1 MKYLSVFTLVSLF
14 VFGSC
19 SHAPTAEELNKA
31 EQLMTEAP
39 DSAERILNAIPRRNL
54 KSRAQKARFAL
65 LYSQAMDKCYID
77 TDNDSLISVAVKYYS
92 KRGSDHEKALAY
104 YYESVMYRNAK
115 NTDAQVE
122 SLVKSQKYAE
132 NITDHFLNGLIYS
145 KLGQIY
151 YAQYQIS
158 EAEELFRKSVNA
170 FEQAHHLKNKMT
182 SLQNLGNALNQLNK
196 KDEYIAVTKEALNI
210 AKELNR
216 DATALALEYDL
227 LNATNG
233 WNSDEIRRHKRG
245 LFENKDYFSQ
255 TKGEFA
261 RQMSNIYGIEGNK
274 DSLKHY
280 LIEYIEKDDVR
291 AMSYC
296 GGIAS
301 LSLLCEERGE
311 FAEALKYAQMYTS
324 TKDSLNRI
332 ARKNIVE
339 ELEQKYKTK
348 EISLE
353 KESLRKQQT
362 LIICIGVLVALIL
375 IAVIV
380 WIIKS
385 SRNALAKQRE
395 EYESYITQYDTQC
408 RQLQEQYD
416 ILSNKVG
423 VYTNEQG
430 EFGVKLIELLKN
442 RLSSLRTLAELAYK
456 YGEKNTQ
463 TFYNKFQEHIM
474 LSKNKNEEF
483 IDEILEVANVLNNGV
498 ITYLTQNYPEI
509 SKFELSYCGLVALG
523 FTPES
528 IRILYNHTHIHSLY
542 TIRGRI
548 KSKLNFKNIG
558 EDNHS
563 LEDYILNLCN
573 TLNSQNV

>member
-19 SHAPTAEELNKA
+19 SHTPTAEELNKA

-39 DSAERILNAIPRRNL
+39 DSAEKILNAIPRRNL

-92 KRGSDHEKALAY
+92 KRGSDHEKAMAY
-104 YYESVMYRNAK
+104 YYESVVYRNAK

-122 SLVKSQKYAE
+122 SLVKAQQYAE
-132 NITDHFLNGLIYS
+132 KTTDHFLNGLIYS
-145 KLGQIY
+145 KQGQLY
-151 YAQYQIS
+151 YFQFQFS
-158 EAEELFRKSVNA
+158 EAEELFRKAVDA
-170 FEQAHHLKNKMT
+170 FDKANNIKNKMI
-182 SLQNLGNALNQLNK
+182 SLSNLSNALYFLNR
-196 KDEYIAVTKEALNI
+196 KDEYVTVTEEALNT
-210 AKELNR
+210 AKALDDNTYVVPLENDLLTATDGWNR
-216 DATALALEYDL
+216 DEILRSKKALFA
-227 LNATNG
+227 
-233 WNSDEIRRHKRG
+233 
-245 LFENKDYFSQ
+245 NKEHFS
-255 TKGEFA
+255 KGEFA
-261 RQMSNIYGIEGNK
+261 RYLSNHYEREGNI
-274 DSLKHY
+274 DSTKHY
-280 LIEYIEKDDVR
+280 LIEYIENDDVR
-291 AMSYC
+291 TLFDC
-296 GGIAS
+296 GAIAR
-301 LSLLCEERGE
+301 LSSLCENQGD
-311 FAEALKYAQMYTS
+311 FAEALKYEKMYAKAQ
-324 TKDSLNRI
+324 DSLKNI
-332 ARKNIVE
+332 ERKNIVE

-362 LIICIGVLVALIL
+362 LIIWIGVLVALIL
-375 IAVIV
+375 ISVIV

-416 ILSNKVG
+416 MLSNKVG

-498 ITYLTQNYPEI
+498 ITYLTQNYPEL

-573 TLNSQNV
+573 TLNNQLT

>member
-39 DSAERILNAIPRRNL
+39 DSAEKILNAIPRRNL
-54 KSRAQKARFAL
+54 KSRAQEARFAL

-77 TDNDSLISVAVKYYS
+77 TDNDSLISVAVNYYS

-104 YYESVMYRNAK
+104 YYESVVYRNAK

-122 SLVKSQKYAE
+122 SLVKAQQYAE
-132 NITDHFLNGLIYS
+132 KTTDHFLNGLIYS
-145 KLGQIY
+145 KQGQLY
-151 YAQYQIS
+151 YFQFQFS
-158 EAEELFRKSVNA
+158 EAEELFRKAVDA
-170 FEQAHHLKNKMT
+170 FDKANNIKNKMI
-182 SLQNLGNALNQLNK
+182 SLSNLSNALYFLNR
-196 KDEYIAVTKEALNI
+196 KDEYVTVTEEALNT
-210 AKELNR
+210 AKALDDNTYVVPLENDLLTATDGWNR
-216 DATALALEYDL
+216 DEILRSKKALFA
-227 LNATNG
+227 
-233 WNSDEIRRHKRG
+233 
-245 LFENKDYFSQ
+245 NKEHFS
-255 TKGEFA
+255 KGEFA
-261 RQMSNIYGIEGNK
+261 RYLSNHYEREGNI
-274 DSLKHY
+274 DSTKHY
-280 LIEYIEKDDVR
+280 LIEYIENDDVR
-291 AMSYC
+291 TLFDC
-296 GGIAS
+296 GAIAR
-301 LSLLCEERGE
+301 LSSLCENQGD
-311 FAEALKYAQMYTS
+311 FTEALKYEKMYAKAQ
-324 TKDSLNRI
+324 DSLKNI
-332 ARKNIVE
+332 ERKNIVE

-362 LIICIGVLVALIL
+362 LIIWIGVLVALIL
-375 IAVIV
+375 ISVIV

-385 SRNALAKQRE
+385 SQNALAKQRE

-416 ILSNKVG
+416 MLSNKVG
-423 VYTNEQG
+423 VYTTEQG

-498 ITYLTQNYPEI
+498 ITYLTQNYPEL

-573 TLNSQNV
+573 TLNNQLT

>member
-1 MKYLSVFTLVSLF
+1 MRKLYISILTLVSLF
-14 VFGSC
+14 CSC
-19 SHAPTAEELNKA
+19 SHSPITTELKRA

-39 DSAERILNAIPRRNL
+39 DSAEKILNAIPRRNL

-122 SLVKSQKYAE
+122 SLVKAQKYAE
-132 NITDHFLNGLIYS
+132 NTADPFLNGLIYS

-151 YAQYQIS
+151 HSQFQFS
-158 EAEELFRKSVNA
+158 ESAELFRNA
-170 FEQAHHLKNKMT
+170 ADAFDRANSPRNKMW
-182 SLQNLGNALNQLNK
+182 SLGNLSNALHHMDNTQQEN
-196 KDEYIAVTKEALNI
+196 IAAMKEALNI
-210 AKELNR
+210 AKALN
-216 DATALALEYDL
+216 DNANAIKIENDILT
-227 LNATNG
+227 ATNG
-233 WNSDEIRRHKRG
+233 WDSNEMLRNEKA
-245 LFENKDYFSQ
+245 LFANREHY
-255 TKGEFA
+255 TKSEFA
-261 RQMSNIYGIEGNK
+261 RLLCNHHEKLGNI
-274 DSLKHY
+274 DSLKYY
-280 LIEYIEKDDVR
+280 LTEQIKYDTIRTLFD
-291 AMSYC
+291 C
-296 GGIAS
+296 GAIAR
-301 LSLLCEERGE
+301 LSSLCENQGD
-311 FAEALKYAQMYTS
+311 FAEALKYEKMYA
-324 TKDSLNRI
+324 KAHDSLKNI
-332 ARKNIVE
+332 ERKNIVE
-339 ELEQKYKTK
+339 ELVQKYKTK

-375 IAVIV
+375 ISVIV

-416 ILSNKVG
+416 MLSNKVG
-423 VYTNEQG
+423 VYTTEQG

-463 TFYNKFQEHIM
+463 TFYDKFQEHIM

-483 IDEILEVANVLNNGV
+483 IDEILEVANVLNNGL
-498 ITYLTQNYPEI
+498 ITYLTQNYPEL
-509 SKFELSYCGLVALG
+509 SKFE
-523 FTPES
+523 
-528 IRILYNHTHIHSLY
+528 
-542 TIRGRI
+542 
-548 KSKLNFKNIG
+548 
-558 EDNHS
+558 
-563 LEDYILNLCN
+563 
-573 TLNSQNV
+573 

>member
-39 DSAERILNAIPRRNL
+39 DSAEKILNAIPRQNL
-54 KSRAQKARFAL
+54 KSRAHKARFAL

-115 NTDAQVE
+115 NTDAQVA
-122 SLVKSQKYAE
+122 SLVKAQKYAE
-132 NITDHFLNGLIYS
+132 NTEDPFLKGLIYS
-145 KLGQIY
+145 KLGQLY
-151 YAQYQIS
+151 YAQFQFS
-158 EAEELFRKSVNA
+158 ESAELFRKAVDA
-170 FEQAHHLKNKMT
+170 FDKANNIKNKMI
-182 SLQNLGNALNQLNK
+182 SLSNLSNALYFLNR
-196 KDEYIAVTKEALNI
+196 KDEYVTVTEEALNT
-210 AKELNR
+210 AK
-216 DATALALEYDL
+216 ALDDNTYVVPLENDL
-227 LNATNG
+227 LTATDG
-233 WNSDEIRRHKRG
+233 WNKDEMLRSEKA
-245 LFENKDYFSQ
+245 LFANREHY
-255 TKGEFA
+255 TKSEFA
-261 RQMSNIYGIEGNK
+261 RLLCNHHERLGNI
-274 DSLKHY
+274 DSLKYY
-280 LIEYIEKDDVR
+280 LTEQIKYDTIRTLFD
-291 AMSYC
+291 C
-296 GGIAS
+296 GAIAR
-301 LSLLCEERGE
+301 LSSLCENQGD
-311 FAEALKYAQMYTS
+311 FAEALKYEKMYA
-324 TKDSLNRI
+324 KAHDSLKNI
-332 ARKNIVE
+332 ERKNIVE

-353 KESLRKQQT
+353 KESLCKQQT

-375 IAVIV
+375 IVVIV

-416 ILSNKVG
+416 MLSNKVG

-498 ITYLTQNYPEI
+498 ITYLTQNYPEL

-563 LEDYILNLCN
+563 LEDYILSLCN
-573 TLNSQNV
+573 TLNNQLT

>member
-39 DSAERILNAIPRRNL
+39 DSAEKILNAIPRRNL

-104 YYESVMYRNAK
+104 YYESVVYRNAK

-122 SLVKSQKYAE
+122 SLVKAQQYAE
-132 NITDHFLNGLIYS
+132 KTTDHFLNGLIYS
-145 KLGQIY
+145 KQGQLY
-151 YAQYQIS
+151 YFQFQFS
-158 EAEELFRKSVNA
+158 EAEELFRKAVDA
-170 FEQAHHLKNKMT
+170 FDKANNIKNKMI
-182 SLQNLGNALNQLNK
+182 SLSNLSNALYFLNR
-196 KDEYIAVTKEALNI
+196 KDEYVTVTEEALNT
-210 AKELNR
+210 AKALDDNTYVVPLENDLLTATDGWNR
-216 DATALALEYDL
+216 DEILRSKKALFA
-227 LNATNG
+227 
-233 WNSDEIRRHKRG
+233 
-245 LFENKDYFSQ
+245 NKEHFS
-255 TKGEFA
+255 KGEFA
-261 RQMSNIYGIEGNK
+261 RYLSNHYEREGNI
-274 DSLKHY
+274 DSTKHY
-280 LIEYIEKDDVR
+280 LIEYIENDDVR
-291 AMSYC
+291 TLFDC
-296 GGIAS
+296 GAIAR
-301 LSLLCEERGE
+301 LSSLCENQGD
-311 FAEALKYAQMYTS
+311 FTEALKYEKMYAKAQ
-324 TKDSLNRI
+324 DSLKNI
-332 ARKNIVE
+332 ERKNIVE

-362 LIICIGVLVALIL
+362 LIIWIGVLVALIL
-375 IAVIV
+375 ISVIV

-416 ILSNKVG
+416 MLSNKVG
-423 VYTNEQG
+423 VYTTEQG

-498 ITYLTQNYPEI
+498 ITYLTKNYPEL

-523 FTPES
+523 FTSES

-573 TLNSQNV
+573 TLNNQLT

>member
-1 MKYLSVFTLVSLF
+1 MRKLYISILTLVSLF
-14 VFGSC
+14 CSC
-19 SHAPTAEELNKA
+19 SHSPITTELKRA

-39 DSAERILNAIPRRNL
+39 DSAEKILNAIPRRNL
-54 KSRAQKARFAL
+54 KNRAQKARFAL

-122 SLVKSQKYAE
+122 SLVKAQKYAE

-145 KLGQIY
+145 MLGQIY

-158 EAEELFRKSVNA
+158 EAEEMFRKSVDA

-255 TKGEFA
+255 PKGEFA
-261 RQMSNIYGIEGNK
+261 RQMSNIYGIEGNS

-339 ELEQKYKTK
+339 ELEHKYKTK

-362 LIICIGVLVALIL
+362 LIIWIGVLVALIL
-375 IAVIV
+375 ISVIV

-463 TFYNKFQEHIM
+463 TFYDKFQEHIM

-548 KSKLNFKNIG
+548 KSKLNFKTIG

>member
-39 DSAERILNAIPRRNL
+39 DSAEKILNAIPRQNL
-54 KSRAQKARFAL
+54 KSRAHKARFAL

-77 TDNDSLISVAVKYYS
+77 TDNDSLISVAVNYYS

-104 YYESVMYRNAK
+104 YYESVVYRNAK

-122 SLVKSQKYAE
+122 SLVKAQQYAE
-132 NITDHFLNGLIYS
+132 KTTDHFLNGLIYS
-145 KLGQIY
+145 KQGQLY
-151 YAQYQIS
+151 YFQFQFS
-158 EAEELFRKSVNA
+158 EAEELFRKAVDA
-170 FEQAHHLKNKMT
+170 FDKANNIKNKMI
-182 SLQNLGNALNQLNK
+182 SLSNLSNALYFLNR
-196 KDEYIAVTKEALNI
+196 KDEYVTVTEEALNT
-210 AKELNR
+210 AK
-216 DATALALEYDL
+216 ALDDNTYVVPLENDL
-227 LNATNG
+227 LTATNG
-233 WNSDEIRRHKRG
+233 WDSNEMLRNEKA
-245 LFENKDYFSQ
+245 LFANREHY
-255 TKGEFA
+255 TKSEFA
-261 RQMSNIYGIEGNK
+261 RLLCNHHERLGNI
-274 DSLKHY
+274 DSLKYY
-280 LIEYIEKDDVR
+280 LTEQIKYDTIRTLFD
-291 AMSYC
+291 C
-296 GGIAS
+296 GAIAR
-301 LSLLCEERGE
+301 LSSLCENQGD
-311 FAEALKYAQMYTS
+311 FAEALKYEKMYAKAQ
-324 TKDSLNRI
+324 DSLKNI
-332 ARKNIVE
+332 ERKNIVE

-353 KESLRKQQT
+353 KESLCKQQT
-362 LIICIGVLVALIL
+362 LIIWIGVLVALIL
-375 IAVIV
+375 ISVIV

-416 ILSNKVG
+416 MLSNKVG

-498 ITYLTQNYPEI
+498 ITYLTKNYPEL

-573 TLNSQNV
+573 TLNNQLT

>member
-1 MKYLSVFTLVSLF
+1 MRKLYISILTLVSLF
-14 VFGSC
+14 CSC
-19 SHAPTAEELNKA
+19 SHSPITTELKRA

-39 DSAERILNAIPRRNL
+39 DSAEKILNAIPRRNL
-54 KSRAQKARFAL
+54 KNRAQKARFAL

-158 EAEELFRKSVNA
+158 EAEELFRKSVDA

-196 KDEYIAVTKEALNI
+196 EDEYIAVTKEALNI

-216 DATALALEYDL
+216 DATALALEYEL

-255 TKGEFA
+255 PKGEFA

-280 LIEYIEKDDVR
+280 LIEYIENDDVR
-291 AMSYC
+291 TMSYC

-324 TKDSLNRI
+324 TKDSLNSI

-339 ELEQKYKTK
+339 ELEHKYKTK

-353 KESLRKQQT
+353 KESLRKLQT
-362 LIICIGVLVALIL
+362 LIICIGILVALIL
-375 IAVIV
+375 ISVIV

-416 ILSNKVG
+416 MLSNKVG
-423 VYTNEQG
+423 VYTTEQG

-498 ITYLTQNYPEI
+498 ITYLTKNYPEL

>member
-19 SHAPTAEELNKA
+19 SHTPTAEELNKA

-39 DSAERILNAIPRRNL
+39 DSAEKILNAIPRRNL

-104 YYESVMYRNAK
+104 YYESVVYRNAK

-122 SLVKSQKYAE
+122 SLVKAQQYAE
-132 NITDHFLNGLIYS
+132 KTTDHFLNGLIYS
-145 KLGQIY
+145 KQGQLY
-151 YAQYQIS
+151 YFQFQFS
-158 EAEELFRKSVNA
+158 EAEELFRKAVDA
-170 FEQAHHLKNKMT
+170 FDKANNIKNKMI
-182 SLQNLGNALNQLNK
+182 SLSNLSNALYFLNR
-196 KDEYIAVTKEALNI
+196 KDEYVTVTEEALNT
-210 AKELNR
+210 AKALDDNTYVVPLENDLLTATDGWNR
-216 DATALALEYDL
+216 DEILRSKKALFA
-227 LNATNG
+227 
-233 WNSDEIRRHKRG
+233 
-245 LFENKDYFSQ
+245 NKEHFS
-255 TKGEFA
+255 KGEFA
-261 RQMSNIYGIEGNK
+261 RYLSNHYEREGNI
-274 DSLKHY
+274 DSTKHY
-280 LIEYIEKDDVR
+280 LIEYIENDDVR
-291 AMSYC
+291 TLFDC
-296 GGIAS
+296 GAIAR
-301 LSLLCEERGE
+301 LSSLCENQGD
-311 FAEALKYAQMYTS
+311 FTEALKYEKMYAKAQ
-324 TKDSLNRI
+324 DSLKNI
-332 ARKNIVE
+332 ERKNIVE

-353 KESLRKQQT
+353 KESLRKQQA
-362 LIICIGVLVALIL
+362 LIIWIGILVALIL
-375 IAVIV
+375 ISVIV

-385 SRNALAKQRE
+385 SQNALAKQRE

-416 ILSNKVG
+416 MLSNKVG
-423 VYTNEQG
+423 VYTTEQG

-498 ITYLTQNYPEI
+498 ITYLTKNYPEL

-573 TLNSQNV
+573 TLNNQLT

>member
-19 SHAPTAEELNKA
+19 SHTPTAEELNKA

-39 DSAERILNAIPRRNL
+39 DSAEKILNAIPRRNL

-115 NTDAQVE
+115 NIDAQVE
-122 SLVKSQKYAE
+122 SLVKAQKYAE

-151 YAQYQIS
+151 HSQFQFS
-158 EAEELFRKSVNA
+158 ESAELFRNA
-170 FEQAHHLKNKMT
+170 ADAFDRANSPRNKMR
-182 SLQNLGNALNQLNK
+182 SLGNLSNALHHMDNTQQEN
-196 KDEYIAVTKEALNI
+196 IAAMKEALNI
-210 AKELNR
+210 AKALN
-216 DATALALEYDL
+216 DNANATIIESDILT
-227 LNATNG
+227 ATNG
-233 WNSDEIRRHKRG
+233 WGSNEILRSKKA
-245 LFENKDYFSQ
+245 LFANKEHFS
-255 TKGEFA
+255 KGEFA
-261 RQMSNIYGIEGNK
+261 RYLSNHYEREGNI
-274 DSLKHY
+274 DSTKHY
-280 LIEYIEKDDVR
+280 LIEYIENDDVR
-291 AMSYC
+291 TFFYC
-296 GGIAS
+296 GGIAR
-301 LSLLCEERGE
+301 LSLICEDQGD
-311 FAEALKYAQMYTS
+311 FAEALKYERMYVKTL
-324 TKDSLNRI
+324 DSINTI
-332 ARKNIVE
+332 MRKNIVE

-362 LIICIGVLVALIL
+362 LIICIGILIALIL
-375 IAVIV
+375 IVVIV

-416 ILSNKVG
+416 MLSNKVG

-498 ITYLTQNYPEI
+498 ITYLTQNYPEL

>member
-1 MKYLSVFTLVSLF
+1 MRKLYISILTLVSLF
-14 VFGSC
+14 CSC
-19 SHAPTAEELNKA
+19 SHSPITTELKRA

-39 DSAERILNAIPRRNL
+39 DSAEKILNAIPRRNL

-92 KRGSDHEKALAY
+92 KRGSDHEKAMAY

-115 NTDAQVE
+115 NTDAQVA
-122 SLVKSQKYAE
+122 SLVKAQKYAE
-132 NITDHFLNGLIYS
+132 NTEDPFLKGLIYS
-145 KLGQIY
+145 KLGQLY
-151 YAQYQIS
+151 YAQFQFS
-158 EAEELFRKSVNA
+158 ESAELFRNA
-170 FEQAHHLKNKMT
+170 ADAFDKANNIKNKMI
-182 SLQNLGNALNQLNK
+182 SLSNLSNALYFLNR
-196 KDEYIAVTKEALNI
+196 KDEYVTVTEEALNT
-210 AKELNR
+210 AK
-216 DATALALEYDL
+216 ALDDNTYVVPLENDL
-227 LNATNG
+227 LTATDG
-233 WNSDEIRRHKRG
+233 WDSNEMLRNEKA
-245 LFENKDYFSQ
+245 LFANREHY
-255 TKGEFA
+255 TKSEFA
-261 RQMSNIYGIEGNK
+261 RLLCNHHEKLGNI
-274 DSLKHY
+274 DSLKYY
-280 LIEYIEKDDVR
+280 LTEQIKYDTIRTLFD
-291 AMSYC
+291 C
-296 GGIAS
+296 GAIAR
-301 LSLLCEERGE
+301 LSSLCENQGD
-311 FAEALKYAQMYTS
+311 FTEALKYEKMYA
-324 TKDSLNRI
+324 KAHDSLKNI
-332 ARKNIVE
+332 ERKNIVE

-362 LIICIGVLVALIL
+362 LIIWIGVLVALIL
-375 IAVIV
+375 ISVIV

-416 ILSNKVG
+416 MLSNKVG

-463 TFYNKFQEHIM
+463 TFYDKFQEHIM

-498 ITYLTQNYPEI
+498 ITYLTQNYPEL

-573 TLNSQNV
+573 TLKDQNI

>member
-39 DSAERILNAIPRRNL
+39 DSAEKILNAIPRRNL

-92 KRGSDHEKALAY
+92 KRGSDHEKAMAY
-104 YYESVMYRNAK
+104 YYESVVYRNAK

-122 SLVKSQKYAE
+122 SLVKAQQYAE
-132 NITDHFLNGLIYS
+132 KTTDHFLNGLIYS
-145 KLGQIY
+145 KQGQLY
-151 YAQYQIS
+151 YFQFQFS
-158 EAEELFRKSVNA
+158 EAEELFRKAVDA
-170 FEQAHHLKNKMT
+170 FDKANNIKNKMI
-182 SLQNLGNALNQLNK
+182 SLSNLSNALYFLNR
-196 KDEYIAVTKEALNI
+196 KDEYVTVTEEALNT
-210 AKELNR
+210 AKALDDNTYVVPLENDLLTATDGWNR
-216 DATALALEYDL
+216 DEILRSKKALFA
-227 LNATNG
+227 
-233 WNSDEIRRHKRG
+233 
-245 LFENKDYFSQ
+245 NKEHFS
-255 TKGEFA
+255 KGEFA
-261 RQMSNIYGIEGNK
+261 RLLCNHHERLGNI
-274 DSLKHY
+274 DSLKYY
-280 LIEYIEKDDVR
+280 LTEQIKYDTIRTLFD
-291 AMSYC
+291 C
-296 GGIAS
+296 GAIAR
-301 LSLLCEERGE
+301 LSSLCENQGD
-311 FAEALKYAQMYTS
+311 FTEALKYEKMYA
-324 TKDSLNRI
+324 KAHDSLKNI
-332 ARKNIVE
+332 ERKNIVE
-339 ELEQKYKTK
+339 ELEHKYKTK

-362 LIICIGVLVALIL
+362 LIIWIGVLVALIL
-375 IAVIV
+375 ISVIV

-416 ILSNKVG
+416 MLSNKVG
-423 VYTNEQG
+423 VYTTEQG

-498 ITYLTQNYPEI
+498 ITYLTKNSPEL

-558 EDNHS
+558 EENHS

-573 TLNSQNV
+573 TLNNQLT

>member
-39 DSAERILNAIPRRNL
+39 DSAEKILNAIPRRNL
-54 KSRAQKARFAL
+54 KSRAQEARFAL

-77 TDNDSLISVAVKYYS
+77 TDNDSLISVAVNYYS

-104 YYESVMYRNAK
+104 YYESVVYRNAK

-122 SLVKSQKYAE
+122 SLVKAQQYAE
-132 NITDHFLNGLIYS
+132 KTTDHFLNGLIYS
-145 KLGQIY
+145 KQGQLY
-151 YAQYQIS
+151 YFQFQFS
-158 EAEELFRKSVNA
+158 EAEELFRKAVDA
-170 FEQAHHLKNKMT
+170 FDKANNIKNKMI
-182 SLQNLGNALNQLNK
+182 SLSNLSNALYFLNR
-196 KDEYIAVTKEALNI
+196 KDEYVTVTEEALNT
-210 AKELNR
+210 AK
-216 DATALALEYDL
+216 ALDDNTYVVPLEYDL
-227 LNATNG
+227 LTATDG
-233 WNSDEIRRHKRG
+233 WNRDEILRSKKA
-245 LFENKDYFSQ
+245 LFANKEHFS
-255 TKGEFA
+255 KGEFA
-261 RQMSNIYGIEGNK
+261 RYLSNHYEREGNI
-274 DSLKHY
+274 DSLKYY
-280 LIEYIEKDDVR
+280 LTEQIKYDTIRTLFD
-291 AMSYC
+291 C
-296 GGIAS
+296 GAIAR
-301 LSLLCEERGE
+301 LSSLCENQGD
-311 FAEALKYAQMYTS
+311 FTEALKYEKMYAKAQ
-324 TKDSLNRI
+324 DSLKNI
-332 ARKNIVE
+332 ERKNIVE

-362 LIICIGVLVALIL
+362 LIICIGILVALIL
-375 IAVIV
+375 ISVIV

-416 ILSNKVG
+416 MLSNKVG

-498 ITYLTQNYPEI
+498 ITYLTQNYPEL

-573 TLNSQNV
+573 TLNNQLT

>member
-39 DSAERILNAIPRRNL
+39 DSAEKILNAIPRRNL
-54 KSRAQKARFAL
+54 KSRAQEARFAL

-104 YYESVMYRNAK
+104 YYESVVYRNAK

-122 SLVKSQKYAE
+122 SLVKAQQYAE
-132 NITDHFLNGLIYS
+132 KTTDHFLNGLIYS
-145 KLGQIY
+145 KQGQLY
-151 YAQYQIS
+151 YFQFQFS
-158 EAEELFRKSVNA
+158 EAEELFRKAVDA
-170 FEQAHHLKNKMT
+170 FDKANNIKNKMI
-182 SLQNLGNALNQLNK
+182 SLSNLSNALYFLNR
-196 KDEYIAVTKEALNI
+196 KDEYVTVTEEALNT
-210 AKELNR
+210 AKALDDNTYVVPLENDLLTATDGWNR
-216 DATALALEYDL
+216 DEILRSKKALFA
-227 LNATNG
+227 
-233 WNSDEIRRHKRG
+233 
-245 LFENKDYFSQ
+245 NKEHFS
-255 TKGEFA
+255 KGEFA
-261 RQMSNIYGIEGNK
+261 RYLSNHYEREGNI
-274 DSLKHY
+274 DSTKHY
-280 LIEYIEKDDVR
+280 LIEYIENDDVR
-291 AMSYC
+291 TLFDC
-296 GGIAS
+296 GAIAR
-301 LSLLCEERGE
+301 LSSLCENQGD
-311 FAEALKYAQMYTS
+311 FTEALKYEKMYAKAQ
-324 TKDSLNRI
+324 DSLKNI
-332 ARKNIVE
+332 ERKNIVE

-362 LIICIGVLVALIL
+362 LIIWIGVLVALIL
-375 IAVIV
+375 ISVIV

-416 ILSNKVG
+416 MLSNKVG
-423 VYTNEQG
+423 VYTTEQG

-498 ITYLTQNYPEI
+498 ITYLTQNYPEL

-573 TLNSQNV
+573 TLNNQLT

>member
-19 SHAPTAEELNKA
+19 SHTPTAEELNKA

-39 DSAERILNAIPRRNL
+39 DSAEKILNAIPRRNL

-104 YYESVMYRNAK
+104 YYESVVYRNAK

-122 SLVKSQKYAE
+122 SLVKAQQYAE
-132 NITDHFLNGLIYS
+132 KTTDHFLNGLIYS
-145 KLGQIY
+145 KQGQLY
-151 YAQYQIS
+151 YFQFQFS
-158 EAEELFRKSVNA
+158 EAEELFRKAVDA
-170 FEQAHHLKNKMT
+170 FDKANNIKNKMI
-182 SLQNLGNALNQLNK
+182 SLSNLSNALYFLNR
-196 KDEYIAVTKEALNI
+196 KDEYVTVTEEALNT
-210 AKELNR
+210 AKALDDNTYVVPLENDLLTATDGWNR
-216 DATALALEYDL
+216 DEILRSKKALFA
-227 LNATNG
+227 
-233 WNSDEIRRHKRG
+233 
-245 LFENKDYFSQ
+245 NKEHFS
-255 TKGEFA
+255 KGEFA
-261 RQMSNIYGIEGNK
+261 RYLSNHYEREGNI
-274 DSLKHY
+274 DSTKHY
-280 LIEYIEKDDVR
+280 LIEYIENDDVR
-291 AMSYC
+291 TLFDC
-296 GGIAS
+296 GAIAR
-301 LSLLCEERGE
+301 LSSLCENQGD
-311 FAEALKYAQMYTS
+311 FTEALKYEKMYAKAQ
-324 TKDSLNRI
+324 DSLKNI
-332 ARKNIVE
+332 ERKNIVE

-353 KESLRKQQT
+353 KESLRKQQA
-362 LIICIGVLVALIL
+362 LIIWIGILVALIL
-375 IAVIV
+375 ISVIV

-385 SRNALAKQRE
+385 SQNALAKQRE

-416 ILSNKVG
+416 MLSNKVG
-423 VYTNEQG
+423 VYTTEQG

-498 ITYLTQNYPEI
+498 ITYLTQNYPEL

-573 TLNSQNV
+573 TLNNQLT

>member
-1 MKYLSVFTLVSLF
+1 
-14 VFGSC
+14 
-19 SHAPTAEELNKA
+19 
-31 EQLMTEAP
+31 
-39 DSAERILNAIPRRNL
+39 
-54 KSRAQKARFAL
+54 
-65 LYSQAMDKCYID
+65 
-77 TDNDSLISVAVKYYS
+77 
-92 KRGSDHEKALAY
+92 
-104 YYESVMYRNAK
+104 
-115 NTDAQVE
+115 
-122 SLVKSQKYAE
+122 
-132 NITDHFLNGLIYS
+132 
-145 KLGQIY
+145 
-151 YAQYQIS
+151 
-158 EAEELFRKSVNA
+158 
-170 FEQAHHLKNKMT
+170 
-182 SLQNLGNALNQLNK
+182 
-196 KDEYIAVTKEALNI
+196 
-210 AKELNR
+210 
-216 DATALALEYDL
+216 
-227 LNATNG
+227 
-233 WNSDEIRRHKRG
+233 
-245 LFENKDYFSQ
+245 
-255 TKGEFA
+255 
-261 RQMSNIYGIEGNK
+261 MSNHYEREGNI
-274 DSLKHY
+274 DSTKHY
-280 LIEYIEKDDVR
+280 LIEYIENDDVR
-291 AMSYC
+291 TLFDC
-296 GGIAS
+296 GAIAR
-301 LSLLCEERGE
+301 LSSLCENQGD
-311 FAEALKYAQMYTS
+311 FTEALKYEKMYAKAQ
-324 TKDSLNRI
+324 DSLKNI
-332 ARKNIVE
+332 ERKNIVE

-362 LIICIGVLVALIL
+362 LIIWIGVLVALIL
-375 IAVIV
+375 ISVIV

-385 SRNALAKQRE
+385 SQNALAKQRE

-416 ILSNKVG
+416 MLSNKVG
-423 VYTNEQG
+423 VYTTEQG

-498 ITYLTQNYPEI
+498 ITYLTKNYPEL

>member
-19 SHAPTAEELNKA
+19 SHTPTAEELNKA

-39 DSAERILNAIPRRNL
+39 DSAEKILNAIPRHNL
-54 KSRAQKARFAL
+54 KSRAHKARFAL

-77 TDNDSLISVAVKYYS
+77 TDNDSLISVAVNYYS

-104 YYESVMYRNAK
+104 YYESVVYRNAK

-122 SLVKSQKYAE
+122 SLVKAQKYAE

-151 YAQYQIS
+151 HSQFQFS
-158 EAEELFRKSVNA
+158 ESAELFRNA
-170 FEQAHHLKNKMT
+170 ADAFDRANSPRNKMR
-182 SLQNLGNALNQLNK
+182 SLGNLSNALHHMDNTQQEN
-196 KDEYIAVTKEALNI
+196 IAAMKEALNI
-210 AKELNR
+210 AKALN
-216 DATALALEYDL
+216 DNANATIIESDILT
-227 LNATNG
+227 ATNG
-233 WNSDEIRRHKRG
+233 WGSNEMLRNEKA
-245 LFENKDYFSQ
+245 LFANREHY
-255 TKGEFA
+255 TKSEFA
-261 RQMSNIYGIEGNK
+261 RLLCNHHERLGNI
-274 DSLKHY
+274 DSLKYY
-280 LIEYIEKDDVR
+280 LIEQIKYDTIRTLFD
-291 AMSYC
+291 C
-296 GGIAS
+296 GAIAR
-301 LSLLCEERGE
+301 LSSLCENQGD
-311 FAEALKYAQMYTS
+311 FAEALKYEKMYA
-324 TKDSLNRI
+324 KAHDSLKNI
-332 ARKNIVE
+332 ERKNIVE

-362 LIICIGVLVALIL
+362 LIIWIGVLVALIL
-375 IAVIV
+375 ISVIV

-416 ILSNKVG
+416 MLSNKVG

-498 ITYLTQNYPEI
+498 ITYLTQNYPEL

-573 TLNSQNV
+573 TLNNQLT

>member
-1 MKYLSVFTLVSLF
+1 MRKLYISILTLVSLF
-14 VFGSC
+14 CSC
-19 SHAPTAEELNKA
+19 SHSPITTELKRA

-39 DSAERILNAIPRRNL
+39 DSAEKILNAIPRRNL

-122 SLVKSQKYAE
+122 SLVKAQKYAE

-255 TKGEFA
+255 PKGEFA

-296 GGIAS
+296 GGIAQ
-301 LSLLCEERGE
+301 LRLLCEERGE

-339 ELEQKYKTK
+339 ELERKYKTK

-353 KESLRKQQT
+353 KESLRKMQT
-362 LIICIGVLVALIL
+362 LIIWIGVLVALIL

-385 SRNALAKQRE
+385 SRDALAKQRE

-416 ILSNKVG
+416 MLSNKVG

-498 ITYLTQNYPEI
+498 ITYLTKNYPEL

-548 KSKLNFKNIG
+548 KSKLNFKNID

-563 LEDYILNLCN
+563 LEDYILNLYN

>member
-19 SHAPTAEELNKA
+19 SHTPTAEELNKA

-39 DSAERILNAIPRRNL
+39 DSAEKILNAIPRHNL
-54 KSRAQKARFAL
+54 KSRAHKARFAL

-92 KRGSDHEKALAY
+92 KRGSDHEKAMAY

-115 NTDAQVE
+115 NTDAQVA
-122 SLVKSQKYAE
+122 SLVKAQKYAE
-132 NITDHFLNGLIYS
+132 NTEDPFLKGLIYS
-145 KLGQIY
+145 KLGQLY
-151 YAQYQIS
+151 YAQFQFS
-158 EAEELFRKSVNA
+158 ESAELFRNA
-170 FEQAHHLKNKMT
+170 ADAFDKANNIKNKMI
-182 SLQNLGNALNQLNK
+182 SLSNLSNALYFLNR
-196 KDEYIAVTKEALNI
+196 KDEYVTVTEEALNT
-210 AKELNR
+210 AK
-216 DATALALEYDL
+216 ALDDNTYVVPLENDL
-227 LNATNG
+227 LTATDG
-233 WNSDEIRRHKRG
+233 WDSNEMLRNEKA
-245 LFENKDYFSQ
+245 LFANREHY
-255 TKGEFA
+255 TKSEFA
-261 RQMSNIYGIEGNK
+261 RLLCNHHEKLGNI
-274 DSLKHY
+274 DSLKYY
-280 LIEYIEKDDVR
+280 LTEQIKYDTIRSLFD
-291 AMSYC
+291 C
-296 GGIAS
+296 GAIAR
-301 LSLLCEERGE
+301 LSSLCENQGD
-311 FAEALKYAQMYTS
+311 FAEALKYEKMYA
-324 TKDSLNRI
+324 KAHDSLKNI
-332 ARKNIVE
+332 ERKNIVE
-339 ELEQKYKTK
+339 ELVQKYKTK

-362 LIICIGVLVALIL
+362 LIICIGILVALIL

-416 ILSNKVG
+416 MLSNKVG
-423 VYTNEQG
+423 VYTTEQG

-463 TFYNKFQEHIM
+463 TFYDKFQEHIM
-474 LSKNKNEEF
+474 LSKNKNEEL
-483 IDEILEVANVLNNGV
+483 IDEILEVANVLNNGL
-498 ITYLTQNYPEI
+498 ITYLTQNYPEL

-563 LEDYILNLCN
+563 LEDYILNLRN
-573 TLNSQNV
+573 TLNNQR

>member
-1 MKYLSVFTLVSLF
+1 
-14 VFGSC
+14 
-19 SHAPTAEELNKA
+19 
-31 EQLMTEAP
+31 
-39 DSAERILNAIPRRNL
+39 
-54 KSRAQKARFAL
+54 
-65 LYSQAMDKCYID
+65 MDKCYID
-77 TDNDSLISVAVKYYS
+77 TDNDSLISVAVNYYS

-104 YYESVMYRNAK
+104 YYESVVYRNAK

-122 SLVKSQKYAE
+122 SLVKAQQYAE
-132 NITDHFLNGLIYS
+132 KTTDHFLNGLIYS
-145 KLGQIY
+145 KQGQLY
-151 YAQYQIS
+151 YFQFQFS
-158 EAEELFRKSVNA
+158 EAEELFRKAVDA
-170 FEQAHHLKNKMT
+170 FDKANNIKNKMI
-182 SLQNLGNALNQLNK
+182 SLNNLSNALYFLNR
-196 KDEYIAVTKEALNI
+196 KDEYVTVTEEALNT
-210 AKELNR
+210 AK
-216 DATALALEYDL
+216 ALDDNTYVVPLENDL
-227 LNATNG
+227 LTATDG
-233 WNSDEIRRHKRG
+233 WDSNEMLRNEKA
-245 LFENKDYFSQ
+245 LFANREHY
-255 TKGEFA
+255 TKSEFA
-261 RQMSNIYGIEGNK
+261 RLLCNHHERLGNI
-274 DSLKHY
+274 DSLKYY
-280 LIEYIEKDDVR
+280 LIEQIKYDTIRTLFD
-291 AMSYC
+291 C
-296 GGIAS
+296 GAIAR
-301 LSLLCEERGE
+301 LSSLCENQGD
-311 FAEALKYAQMYTS
+311 FTEALKYEKMYA
-324 TKDSLNRI
+324 KAHDSLKNI
-332 ARKNIVE
+332 ERKNIVE
-339 ELEQKYKTK
+339 ELEHKYKTK
-348 EISLE
+348 EIYLE

-362 LIICIGVLVALIL
+362 LIIWIGVLVALIL
-375 IAVIV
+375 IVVIV

-416 ILSNKVG
+416 MLSNKVG
-423 VYTNEQG
+423 VYTTEQG

-463 TFYNKFQEHIM
+463 TFYDKFQEHIM

-483 IDEILEVANVLNNGV
+483 IDEIIEVANVLNNGV
-498 ITYLTQNYPEI
+498 ITYLTKNYPEL

-573 TLNSQNV
+573 TLNNQLT

>member
-39 DSAERILNAIPRRNL
+39 DSAEKILNAIPRRNL

-92 KRGSDHEKALAY
+92 KRGSDHEKAMAY
-104 YYESVMYRNAK
+104 YYESVVYRNAK

-122 SLVKSQKYAE
+122 SLVKAQQYAE
-132 NITDHFLNGLIYS
+132 KTTDHFLNGLIYS
-145 KLGQIY
+145 KQGQLY
-151 YAQYQIS
+151 YFQFQFS
-158 EAEELFRKSVNA
+158 EAEELFRKAVDA
-170 FEQAHHLKNKMT
+170 FDKANNIKNKMI
-182 SLQNLGNALNQLNK
+182 SLSNLSNALYFLNR
-196 KDEYIAVTKEALNI
+196 KDEYVTVTEEALNT
-210 AKELNR
+210 AKALDDNTYVVPLENDLLTATDGWNR
-216 DATALALEYDL
+216 DEILRSKKALFA
-227 LNATNG
+227 
-233 WNSDEIRRHKRG
+233 
-245 LFENKDYFSQ
+245 NKEHFS
-255 TKGEFA
+255 KGEFA
-261 RQMSNIYGIEGNK
+261 RLLCNHHERLGNI
-274 DSLKHY
+274 DSLKYY
-280 LIEYIEKDDVR
+280 LTEQIKYDTIRTLFD
-291 AMSYC
+291 C
-296 GGIAS
+296 GAIAR
-301 LSLLCEERGE
+301 LSSLCENQGD
-311 FAEALKYAQMYTS
+311 FTEALKYEKMYA
-324 TKDSLNRI
+324 KAHDSLKNI
-332 ARKNIVE
+332 ERKNIVE
-339 ELEQKYKTK
+339 ELEHKYKTK

-362 LIICIGVLVALIL
+362 LIICIGILVALIL
-375 IAVIV
+375 IVVIV

-416 ILSNKVG
+416 MLSNKVG
-423 VYTNEQG
+423 VYTTEQG

-498 ITYLTQNYPEI
+498 ITYLTKNSPEL

>member
-39 DSAERILNAIPRRNL
+39 DSAEKILNAIPRRNL
-54 KSRAQKARFAL
+54 KSRAQEARFAL

-92 KRGSDHEKALAY
+92 KRGSDHEKAMAY

-115 NTDAQVE
+115 NTDAQVA
-122 SLVKSQKYAE
+122 SLVKAQKYAE
-132 NITDHFLNGLIYS
+132 NTEDPFLKGLIYS
-145 KLGQIY
+145 KLGQLY
-151 YAQYQIS
+151 YAQFQFS
-158 EAEELFRKSVNA
+158 KSKELFRKAVDA
-170 FEQAHHLKNKMT
+170 FDKANNIKNKMI
-182 SLQNLGNALNQLNK
+182 SLSNLSNALYFLNR
-196 KDEYIAVTKEALNI
+196 KDEYVTVTEEALNT
-210 AKELNR
+210 AK
-216 DATALALEYDL
+216 ALDDNTYVVPLENDL
-227 LNATNG
+227 LTATDG
-233 WNSDEIRRHKRG
+233 WNKDEILRSKKA
-245 LFENKDYFSQ
+245 LFANKEHFS
-255 TKGEFA
+255 KGEFA
-261 RQMSNIYGIEGNK
+261 RYLSNHYEREGNI
-274 DSLKHY
+274 DSTKHY
-280 LIEYIEKDDVR
+280 LIEYIENDDVR
-291 AMSYC
+291 TFVYC
-296 GGIAS
+296 GGIAR
-301 LSLLCEERGE
+301 LSLICEDQGD
-311 FAEALKYAQMYTS
+311 FAEALKYEKMYA
-324 TKDSLNRI
+324 KAHDSLKNI
-332 ARKNIVE
+332 ERKNIVE

-362 LIICIGVLVALIL
+362 LIIWIGILVALIL
-375 IAVIV
+375 ISVIV

-416 ILSNKVG
+416 MLSNKVG

-498 ITYLTQNYPEI
+498 ITYLTKNYPEL

-548 KSKLNFKNIG
+548 KSKLNFKNIDD
-558 EDNHS
+558 DNHS

>member
-19 SHAPTAEELNKA
+19 SHAPTAEEFNKA

-39 DSAERILNAIPRRNL
+39 DSAEKILNAIPRRNL

-115 NTDAQVE
+115 NTDAQVA
-122 SLVKSQKYAE
+122 SLVKAQKYAE
-132 NITDHFLNGLIYS
+132 NTEDPFLKGLIYS
-145 KLGQIY
+145 KFGQLY
-151 YAQYQIS
+151 YAQFQFS
-158 EAEELFRKSVNA
+158 ESAELFRNA
-170 FEQAHHLKNKMT
+170 ADAFDKANNIKNKMI
-182 SLQNLGNALNQLNK
+182 SLSNLSNALYFLNR
-196 KDEYIAVTKEALNI
+196 KDEYVTVTEEALNT
-210 AKELNR
+210 AK
-216 DATALALEYDL
+216 ALDDNTYVVPLENDL
-227 LNATNG
+227 LTATDG
-233 WNSDEIRRHKRG
+233 WNSNEMLRNEKA
-245 LFENKDYFSQ
+245 LFANREHY
-255 TKGEFA
+255 TKSEFA
-261 RQMSNIYGIEGNK
+261 RLLCNHHERLGNI
-274 DSLKHY
+274 DSLKYY
-280 LIEYIEKDDVR
+280 LIEQIKHDTIRTLFD
-291 AMSYC
+291 C
-296 GGIAS
+296 GAIAR
-301 LSLLCEERGE
+301 LSSLCENQGD
-311 FAEALKYAQMYTS
+311 FAEALKYETMYAKAQ
-324 TKDSLNRI
+324 DSLKNI
-332 ARKNIVE
+332 ERKNIVE

-416 ILSNKVG
+416 MLSNKVG
-423 VYTNEQG
+423 VYTTEQG

-498 ITYLTQNYPEI
+498 ITYLTKNYPEL

-573 TLNSQNV
+573 TLNNQLT

>member
-39 DSAERILNAIPRRNL
+39 DSAEKILNAIPRRNL
-54 KSRAQKARFAL
+54 KNRAQKARFAL

-115 NTDAQVE
+115 NTDAQVA
-122 SLVKSQKYAE
+122 SLVKAQKYAE
-132 NITDHFLNGLIYS
+132 NTEDPFLKGLIYS
-145 KLGQIY
+145 KLGQLY
-151 YAQYQIS
+151 YFQFQFS
-158 EAEELFRKSVNA
+158 EAEELFRKAVDA
-170 FEQAHHLKNKMT
+170 FDKANNIKNKMI
-182 SLQNLGNALNQLNK
+182 SLNNLSNALYFLNR
-196 KDEYIAVTKEALNI
+196 KDEYVTVTEEALNT
-210 AKELNR
+210 AK
-216 DATALALEYDL
+216 ALDDNTYVVPLENDL
-227 LNATNG
+227 LTATDG
-233 WNSDEIRRHKRG
+233 WDSNEMLRNEKA
-245 LFENKDYFSQ
+245 LFANREHY
-255 TKGEFA
+255 TKSEFA
-261 RQMSNIYGIEGNK
+261 RLLCNHHERLGNI
-274 DSLKHY
+274 DSLKYY
-280 LIEYIEKDDVR
+280 LTEQIKYDTIRTLFD
-291 AMSYC
+291 C
-296 GGIAS
+296 GAIAR
-301 LSLLCEERGE
+301 LSSLCENQGD
-311 FAEALKYAQMYTS
+311 FAEALKYEKMYA
-324 TKDSLNRI
+324 KAHDSLKNI
-332 ARKNIVE
+332 ERKNIVE
-339 ELEQKYKTK
+339 ELVQKYKTK

-353 KESLRKQQT
+353 KESLRKLQT
-362 LIICIGVLVALIL
+362 LIIWIGVLVALIL
-375 IAVIV
+375 ISVIV

-416 ILSNKVG
+416 MLSNKVG

-498 ITYLTQNYPEI
+498 ITYLTQNYPEL

-573 TLNSQNV
+573 TLNNQLT

>member
-39 DSAERILNAIPRRNL
+39 DSAEKILNAIPRRNL

-104 YYESVMYRNAK
+104 YYESVVYRNAK

-122 SLVKSQKYAE
+122 SLVKAQQYAE
-132 NITDHFLNGLIYS
+132 KTTDHFLNGLIYS
-145 KLGQIY
+145 KQGQLY
-151 YAQYQIS
+151 YFQFQFS
-158 EAEELFRKSVNA
+158 EAEELFRKAVDA
-170 FEQAHHLKNKMT
+170 FDKANNIKNKMI
-182 SLQNLGNALNQLNK
+182 SLNNLSNALYFLNR
-196 KDEYIAVTKEALNI
+196 KDEYVTVTEEALNI
-210 AKELNR
+210 AK
-216 DATALALEYDL
+216 ALDDNTYVVPLEYDL
-227 LNATNG
+227 LTATDG
-233 WNSDEIRRHKRG
+233 WNKDEILRSKKA
-245 LFENKDYFSQ
+245 LFANKEHFS
-255 TKGEFA
+255 KGEFA
-261 RQMSNIYGIEGNK
+261 RYLSNHYEREGNI
-274 DSLKHY
+274 DSTKHY
-280 LIEYIEKDDVR
+280 LIEYIENDDVR
-291 AMSYC
+291 TLFDC
-296 GGIAS
+296 GAIAR
-301 LSLLCEERGE
+301 LSSLCENQGD
-311 FAEALKYAQMYTS
+311 FTEALKYEKMYAKAQ
-324 TKDSLNRI
+324 DSLKNI
-332 ARKNIVE
+332 ERKNIVE

-348 EISLE
+348 EISIE

-362 LIICIGVLVALIL
+362 LIIWIGILVALIL
-375 IAVIV
+375 ISVIV

-416 ILSNKVG
+416 MLSNKVG

-498 ITYLTQNYPEI
+498 ITYLTQNYPEL

-573 TLNSQNV
+573 TLNNQLT

>member
-19 SHAPTAEELNKA
+19 SHTPTAEELNKA

-39 DSAERILNAIPRRNL
+39 DSAEKILNAIPRRNL

-77 TDNDSLISVAVKYYS
+77 TDNDSLISVAVNYYS

-104 YYESVMYRNAK
+104 YYESVVYRNAK

-122 SLVKSQKYAE
+122 SLVKAQQYAE
-132 NITDHFLNGLIYS
+132 KTTDHFLNGLIYS
-145 KLGQIY
+145 KQGQLY
-151 YAQYQIS
+151 YFQFQFS
-158 EAEELFRKSVNA
+158 EAEELFRKAVDA
-170 FEQAHHLKNKMT
+170 FDKANNIKNKMI
-182 SLQNLGNALNQLNK
+182 SLSNLSNALYFLNR
-196 KDEYIAVTKEALNI
+196 KDEYVTVTEEALNT
-210 AKELNR
+210 AKALDDNTYVVPLENDLLTATDGWNR
-216 DATALALEYDL
+216 DEILRSKKALFA
-227 LNATNG
+227 
-233 WNSDEIRRHKRG
+233 
-245 LFENKDYFSQ
+245 NKEHFS
-255 TKGEFA
+255 KGEFA
-261 RQMSNIYGIEGNK
+261 RYLSNHYEREGNI
-274 DSLKHY
+274 DSTKHY
-280 LIEYIEKDDVR
+280 LIEYIENDDVR
-291 AMSYC
+291 TLFDC
-296 GGIAS
+296 GAIAR
-301 LSLLCEERGE
+301 LSSLCENQGD
-311 FAEALKYAQMYTS
+311 FTEALKYEKMYA
-324 TKDSLNRI
+324 KAHDSLKNI
-332 ARKNIVE
+332 ERKNIVE
-339 ELEQKYKTK
+339 ELEHKYKTK

-375 IAVIV
+375 ISVIV

-385 SRNALAKQRE
+385 SQNALAKQRE

-416 ILSNKVG
+416 MLSNKVG
-423 VYTNEQG
+423 VYTTEQG

-498 ITYLTQNYPEI
+498 ITYLTKNYPEL

-523 FTPES
+523 FTSES

>member
-19 SHAPTAEELNKA
+19 SHTPTAEELNKA

-39 DSAERILNAIPRRNL
+39 DSAEKILNAIPRRNL

-92 KRGSDHEKALAY
+92 KRGSDHEKAMAY

-122 SLVKSQKYAE
+122 SLVKAQKYAE
-132 NITDHFLNGLIYS
+132 NTEDPFLKGLIYS
-145 KLGQIY
+145 KLGQLY
-151 YAQYQIS
+151 YAQFQFS
-158 EAEELFRKSVNA
+158 ESAELFRNA
-170 FEQAHHLKNKMT
+170 ADAFDRANSPRNKMR
-182 SLQNLGNALNQLNK
+182 SLGNLSNALHHMDNTQEEN
-196 KDEYIAVTKEALNI
+196 IAAMKEALNI
-210 AKELNR
+210 AKALN
-216 DATALALEYDL
+216 DNANATKIESDILT
-227 LNATNG
+227 ATNG
-233 WNSDEIRRHKRG
+233 WDSNEMLRNEKA
-245 LFENKDYFSQ
+245 LFANREHY
-255 TKGEFA
+255 TKSEFA
-261 RQMSNIYGIEGNK
+261 RLLCNHHERLGNI
-274 DSLKHY
+274 DSLKYY
-280 LIEYIEKDDVR
+280 LTEQIKYDTIRTLFD
-291 AMSYC
+291 C
-296 GGIAS
+296 GAIAR
-301 LSLLCEERGE
+301 LSSLCENQGD
-311 FAEALKYAQMYTS
+311 FTEALKYEKMYA
-324 TKDSLNRI
+324 KAHDSLKNI
-332 ARKNIVE
+332 ERKNIVE

-362 LIICIGVLVALIL
+362 LIICIGILVALIL
-375 IAVIV
+375 IVVIV

-416 ILSNKVG
+416 MLSNKVG
-423 VYTNEQG
+423 VYTTEQG

-498 ITYLTQNYPEI
+498 ITYLTKNYPEL

-523 FTPES
+523 FTSES

>member
-19 SHAPTAEELNKA
+19 SHTPTAEELNKA

-39 DSAERILNAIPRRNL
+39 DSAEKILNAIPRRNL

-122 SLVKSQKYAE
+122 SLVKAQKYAE

-158 EAEELFRKSVNA
+158 EAEELFRKSVDA

-196 KDEYIAVTKEALNI
+196 KDEYIAVTKEALKI

-255 TKGEFA
+255 PKGEFA

-339 ELEQKYKTK
+339 ELERKYKTK

-353 KESLRKQQT
+353 KDSLRKQQT

-375 IAVIV
+375 ISVIV

-423 VYTNEQG
+423 VYTTEQG

-498 ITYLTQNYPEI
+498 ITYLTKNYPEL

-548 KSKLNFKNIG
+548 KSKLNFKNID

-573 TLNSQNV
+573 TLNNQLT